1 MGGASLQAQQEGRAS
16 LSGVLDFASV
26 PDVWPQLSQLI
37 GQQAQLEVSLAAVT
51 SSNSAALALLL
62 EALQHAQA
70 SGCALRFTQLPQGL
84 ADLAGLSNVL
94 ELLQPPA

>member
-1 MGGASLQAQQEGRAS
+1 MGGASLHADRQGQAS

-26 PDVWPQLSQLI
+26 PDVWPELSRLI
-37 GQQAQLEVSLAAVT
+37 GSQAQLEISLAGVA

-62 EALQHAQA
+62 EALQQARA
-70 SGCALRFTQLPQGL
+70 SGCELRFTQLPQGL